1 MCSGDDLRNRVNVNM
16 ARRMSRG
23 PQQTQTQ
30 TQTQT
35 QIQYQYSLALTD
47 FLFRFVNK
55 LVHDANF
62 TPEEKDL
69 DADTCHEVGLN
80 ICKEVSDGQ

>member
-1 MCSGDDLRNRVNVNM
+1 MTCSGDDLRNRVNVKM

-23 PQQTQTQ
+23 RRKDVDPQQTQTPLH
-30 TQTQT
+30 
-35 QIQYQYSLALTD
+35 IQHQYSLALKD

-69 DADTCHEVGLN
+69 DADTML
-80 ICKEVSDGQ
+80 

>member
-1 MCSGDDLRNRVNVNM
+1 MCSGDDLRDRVNANM

-23 PQQTQTQ
+23 QQTQTQ
-30 TQTQT
+30 IH
-35 QIQYQYSLALTD
+35 IQYQNSLALKD

-69 DADTCHEVGLN
+69 DADTLP
-80 ICKEVSDGQ
+80 

>member
-1 MCSGDDLRNRVNVNM
+1 MTCSGDDLRNRVNVNM

-23 PQQTQTQ
+23 RQQTQTPLH
-30 TQTQT
+30 
-35 QIQYQYSLALTD
+35 IQYQYSLSLKN

-69 DADTCHEVGLN
+69 DADTLP
-80 ICKEVSDGQ
+80 